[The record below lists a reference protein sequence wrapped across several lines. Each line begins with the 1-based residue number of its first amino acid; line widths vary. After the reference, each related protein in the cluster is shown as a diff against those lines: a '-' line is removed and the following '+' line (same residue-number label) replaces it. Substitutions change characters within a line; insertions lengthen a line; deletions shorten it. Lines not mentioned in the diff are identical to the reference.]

1 MERRRNIR
9 KPSVVIRSEELKQ
22 EATKA
27 MTPTIIESV
36 KVLVLVNGGAIVA
49 LISQYKELR
58 ELIEPQDL
66 RGACFFF
73 VLGLILACFSSFFYW
88 MAQAHRDGSFNR
100 PSDGRDPPKFI
111 QWSPMCMYF
120 GIACFAAGAMWIITS
135 MK

>member
-1 MERRRNIR
+1 MERRRSIR
-9 KPSVVIRSEELKQ
+9 KPPITIHSEELKL

-36 KVLVLVNGGAIVA
+36 KVLILVNGGAIVT

-66 RGACFFF
+66 QRACFFF
-73 VLGLILACFSSFFYW
+73 VFGLILACCSSFFYW
-88 MAQAHRDGSFNR
+88 MAQAHRDGSFKR
-100 PSDGRDPPKFI
+100 SSDGREPPKFI

-120 GIACFAAGAMWIITS
+120 GIASFAAGALWIISS